1 MMKLIV
7 ALMGYKPKD
16 VTRKRASP
24 QKKKSASNIEKKFK
38 HLVMNGYSINRAR
51 YLAKM

>member
-16 VTRKRASP
+16 VTRKKAVS
-24 QKKKSASNIEKKFK
+24 QKKN
-38 HLVMNGYSINRAR
+38 SI
-51 YLAKM
+51 